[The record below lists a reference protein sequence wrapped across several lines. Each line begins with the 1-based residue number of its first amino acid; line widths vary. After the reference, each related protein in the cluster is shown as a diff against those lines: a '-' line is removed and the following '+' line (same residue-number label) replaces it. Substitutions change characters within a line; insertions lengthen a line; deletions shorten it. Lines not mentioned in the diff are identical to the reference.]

1 MQSRGFRGLIV
12 GLGNPGPEYE
22 RTPHNM
28 GFLALDALFSA
39 SPNVWQAVKAP
50 VGKCELH
57 RGESNGS
64 TWLAVKPLTYMNRSG
79 DAVGPLAR
87 WYRIP
92 AEQILVVHDELD
104 LPPGVLRF
112 KMGGGAAGHKGILSI
127 VQSLG
132 TNAFPRLRVGI
143 GRPPSGHDPAGY
155 VLRPFHGEGLAAL
168 SGTLTTAVTAV
179 TMFCTKGLAAGMQ
192 ELHGSQRKAELRA
205 KPTDPPLIS
214 HERKL

>member
-1 MQSRGFRGLIV
+1 MQSRGFHGLIV

-39 SPNVWQAVKAP
+39 SPGAWGVVKAP

-57 RGESNGS
+57 RGGFNGS

-79 DAVGPLAR
+79 DAVGTLAR

-104 LPPGVLRF
+104 LPPGTLRF

-132 TNAFPRLRVGI
+132 TNAFPRLRIGI

-155 VLRPFHGEGLAAL
+155 VLRPFHAEGLTAL
-168 SGTLTTAVTAV
+168 PDTLTTAITAI
-179 TMFCTKGLAAGMQ
+179 TLFCAKGLTLGMQ
-192 ELHGSQRKAELRA
+192 ELHGSQRKSLVPGQA
-205 KPTDPPLIS
+205 D
-214 HERKL
+214 

>member
-1 MQSRGFRGLIV
+1 MQSRGFHGLIV

-28 GFLALDALFSA
+28 GFLALDALFSD
-39 SPNVWQAVKAP
+39 SSGGWRAVKAP
-50 VGKCELH
+50 VGKCELF

-92 AEQILVVHDELD
+92 AEHILVVHDELD
-104 LPPGVLRF
+104 LPPGTLRF

-132 TNAFPRLRVGI
+132 TNAFPRLRIGI

-155 VLRPFHGEGLAAL
+155 VLRPFHAEGLATL
-168 SGTLTTAVTAV
+168 SGTQTAAITAITT
-179 TMFCTKGLAAGMQ
+179 FCAKGLAMGMQ
-192 ELHGSQRKAELRA
+192 ELHGSQRSSRSLSQA
-205 KPTDPPLIS
+205 D
-214 HERKL
+214 

>member
-1 MQSRGFRGLIV
+1 MQSRGFQGLIV

-28 GFLALDALFSA
+28 GFLALDALFST
-39 SPNVWQAVKAP
+39 SPDDWRAVKAP
-50 VGKCELH
+50 VGKCELF
-57 RGESNGS
+57 RGESSGS

-92 AEQILVVHDELD
+92 VEQILVIHDELD

-155 VLRPFHGEGLAAL
+155 VLRPLHAEGLAAL
-168 SGTLTTAVTAV
+168 SETLNTAVTAI
-179 TMFCTKGLAAGMQ
+179 TMFCAKGLALGMQ
-192 ELHGSQRKAELRA
+192 ELHGSQRKNRAPSKAE
-205 KPTDPPLIS
+205 
-214 HERKL
+214 